1 MAIFEKVAQKYIQ
14 DNFDKKEAELALEE
28 DRIRTHFAKSR
39 EYREKLHKYYRLLKD
54 RDAELLQRETSINIK
69 EAELEEKEIL
79 LAEKV
84 KESVMQPL
92 EMERDKIKAEISSLK
107 KEVKGLESKKTGIQ
121 NAEYRIIEW
130 ATRIDN
136 KERSIY
142 DKIVKDADKFQ
153 QYKLSVDGYGFE
165 SYTADLLVK
174 NGYQNVTVTQ
184 KSRDFGADV
193 LAEKD
198 GVKYV
203 FQCKYYSSQVGIE
216 AVQQV
221 YSAKTYYDAHVAV
234 VVTNNVFTTA
244 AKILAEELRVIL
256 WDCEY
261 LSVLAKEKDIDYAKA
276 ENS

>member
-1 MAIFEKVAQKYIQ
+1 M
-14 DNFDKKEAELALEE
+14 
-28 DRIRTHFAKSR
+28 
-39 EYREKLHKYYRLLKD
+39 
-54 RDAELLQRETSINIK
+54 LQRETSINIK

-130 ATRIDN
+130 ATRSDN

>member
-28 DRIRTHFAKSR
+28 DRIRAHFAKSR

-84 KESVMQPL
+84 KESVIQPL

-107 KEVKGLESKKTGIQ
+107 KEVKCLESEKTGIQ

-136 KERSIY
+136 KERGIY
-142 DKIVKDADKFQ
+142 DKIVEDADKFQ

-261 LSVLAKEKDIDYAKA
+261 LSVLAKEKDIEYAKA